1 MSLKIALFLS
11 VLLQF
16 STTIIALTL
25 IKRTRTNIA
34 WWLISLGF
42 LLMAIRRLFELF
54 QVFDT
59 ENILIN
65 NLTNSWLG
73 VSVSILML
81 VSLAFIRRIFN
92 IQQRL
97 ENIKRENESRVFS
110 AIIQTEENQKQKF
123 SKELHDGLGPLLSS
137 VKMALSLIIKNS
149 GSSNEI
155 KILSNAELLVDE
167 SIITVKEI
175 SNNLSPHILINFG
188 VINSSQVIY

>member
-123 SKELHDGLGPLLSS
+123 SKELNDGLGPLLSS

-188 VINSSQVIY
+188 VINSSQVVY